1 MSQKINITFIIPSL
15 RAGGAERVMS
25 FISSNLNQNLFNATL
40 LVIGGETDKA
50 YEITNIRVIYL
61 NKDKIRLAFFKIFK
75 YLLFEKNDIVVSSIG
90 HLNTMMAIFAIFFRG
105 VIFVARETVVKG
117 SNNPK
122 NRKFLNLDWLKKYTI
137 KKIICQSNDMK
148 DDLITNYGFKQEKLI
163 VINNPVTSDF
173 EAKTEVHNFKS
184 KELINFITVGRLAKP
199 KGHKRILNSLAKL
212 KFPFHYTI
220 IGSGPEEENI
230 KKLITKLNLD
240 KKITFIPFTKEIP
253 SYLASSDIYL
263 QGSYVE
269 GFPNALLES
278 CAIGTPVV
286 VFEAPGGI
294 NEIVENGIN
303 GYIAKTEDEY
313 FNSIL
318 KMIDIGL
325 WNPKII
331 SNSVLKKYNE
341 KEILKNYEAFFRELI
356 A

>member
-1 MSQKINITFIIPSL
+1 
-15 RAGGAERVMS
+15 
-25 FISSNLNQNLFNATL
+25 
-40 LVIGGETDKA
+40 
-50 YEITNIRVIYL
+50 
-61 NKDKIRLAFFKIFK
+61 
-75 YLLFEKNDIVVSSIG
+75 
-90 HLNTMMAIFAIFFRG
+90 
-105 VIFVARETVVKG
+105 
-117 SNNPK
+117 
-122 NRKFLNLDWLKKYTI
+122 
-137 KKIICQSNDMK
+137 MK